1 MKAVR
6 THYRSPGLSNEHAVV
21 LLDYAESH
29 GADASSCL
37 KSMGIKREDILNH
50 GSELTAEQELSF
62 IDALIKQL
70 ATEPALLGYEVG
82 LKCKLQHFGVIGQAM
97 LSSRTVG
104 DALNVGIRYCKKAFH
119 FSTGRA
125 EICGAVLTM
134 HIESNVDV
142 SLPLEHFLLARDLG
156 TIVSIYQLVSGDQNK
171 NVFEVGLHADVP
183 ALKSQIKRSLKCRVS
198 LSPRN
203 VFIKSDASNLATP
216 MPFGC
221 NHTANI
227 LEMLCYQQIY
237 AASAT
242 NSQHSI
248 HKQIQNLLTHASN
261 FNLTR
266 EEAARKLGMSSR
278 TLARHLQQS
287 GYNWRELIAELRI
300 EKAKQLLLDEN
311 LSILDVAEQVGFSSS
326 SSLSLAFSRATGI
339 SPRKFREDSHC
350 FEGKSELR
358 A

>member
-1 MKAVR
+1 VKAVR
-6 THYRSPGLSNEHAVV
+6 TQHRSPGLSNEHAVV
-21 LLDYAESH
+21 LLNCAESH
-29 GADASSCL
+29 GADVSSCL
-37 KSMGIKREDILNH
+37 KSMEIKREDILNH
-50 GSELTAEQELSF
+50 GAELTAEQELSF
-62 IDALIKQL
+62 IDTLIKQL
-70 ATEPALLGYEVG
+70 AAEPALLGYEVG
-82 LKCKLQHFGVIGQAM
+82 LECKLQHFGVIGQAM

-104 DALNVGIRYCKKAFH
+104 DALNVGIRYCQKAFH
-119 FSTGRA
+119 FSTGRS
-125 EICGAVLTM
+125 EIRGDVLTM
-134 HIESNVDV
+134 HVKSNVDV
-142 SLPLEHFLLARDLG
+142 SLPLENFLLARDLG

-183 ALKSQIKRSLKCRVS
+183 ALKSQIEQSLKCSVS

-203 VFIKSDASNLATP
+203 VFIKSSANNLATP
-216 MPFGC
+216 MPLGC

-237 AASAT
+237 ATPSE
-242 NSQHSI
+242 NKQHSI
-248 HKQIQNLLTHASN
+248 REQIQTQLAHANN
-261 FNLTR
+261 FHLTR
-266 EEAARKLGMSSR
+266 EEAAQKLCMSSR

-300 EKAKQLLLDEN
+300 EKAKQLLLNES

-339 SPRKFREDSHC
+339 SPRKFRENSHC
-350 FEGKSELR
+350 FEGKSGLR